1 MLFTMF
7 VGLFTSRVVL
17 QTLGVENYGIYNVVG
32 GVVVLFTFINSAMS
46 TGTQRHLSYELGKT
60 DGNVSVIYS
69 ACLNIHVFLAAI
81 IILLSETIGLWFLNY
96 KLNIPIDKMTAA
108 NWVYQISII
117 NCAANIIRVPHNA
130 LIISHERMN
139 FYAYTGIVEAILKL
153 LVCYLLFLGDYDKLC
168 LYAILQCIVTLLV
181 NAMYV
186 GYCRREI
193 SSVNYIKVKEKSKYK
208 ELISFSGWTLFGS
221 IANMGLQQ
229 GLNILVNLFF
239 GVALN
244 AAVGIANQVNS
255 NIASFVNGFQQALN
269 PQLTKSEAAKDRDR
283 QFDLICKSSKFSF
296 LILLVL
302 AFPIITNIEY
312 VLTIWLGEYPMH
324 TVALC
329 KIIIIGAL
337 IDTLSNPLWV
347 SIFATGHIKHYQIA
361 ISSIL
366 LLNIPIA
373 YVCGFCGLNAELMYA
388 SRNAIYLIALFTRLL
403 YLRKLTS
410 FNVLAYL
417 KKVLLPLSIISIS
430 SIIGYII
437 LNEITQSSFII
448 FATKISTSMF
458 IVCTLAWFVGL
469 DTIERKQLGDLIT
482 KKIRKQK

>member
-17 QTLGVENYGIYNVVG
+17 QTLGVEDYGIYNVVG

-168 LYAILQCIVTLLV
+168 LYAILQCFVTLLV

-417 KKVLLPLSIISIS
+417 KRVLLPLSIISIS